1 MWGLADGGPFT
12 EEENAER
19 EQIGE
24 KGYEVAFGQVD
35 SEVPVQPQEV
45 MSSRY

>member
-1 MWGLADGGPFT
+1 MWGLADGPFT

-19 EQIGE
+19 EQVGE
-24 KGYEVAFGQVD
+24 KGRQVTFGQVD
-35 SEVPVQPQEV
+35 AEVPVQPQEV

>member
-12 EEENAER
+12 EEENAKR
-19 EQIGE
+19 EQVGG
-24 KGYEVAFGQVD
+24 KGCQITFGQVD
-35 SEVPVQPQEV
+35 SEVPVQSQEV